1 MTKQVGY
8 LKRKFHIRYLRFD
21 VSSDMINNSTY
32 KALLNSSGVVVAV
45 FNKFKAF
52 GSSICS
58 MPSLNHK
65 NGNTISRSPLA
76 GLISGWGS
84 LSLILICDRAC
95 TRSPVPNF

>member
-1 MTKQVGY
+1 MPMTKQVGY
-8 LKRKFHIRYLRFD
+8 LKRKFHIRYLRSD
-21 VSSDMINNSTY
+21 VSSAPMINNSTY

-76 GLISGWGS
+76 GLISG
-84 LSLILICDRAC
+84 
-95 TRSPVPNF
+95 

>member
-1 MTKQVGY
+1 
-8 LKRKFHIRYLRFD
+8 
-21 VSSDMINNSTY
+21 MINNSTY
-32 KALLNSSGVVVAV
+32 NALLNSSGVVVAV